1 MRMVRRD
8 RIQTKWK
15 QCSIAAAFHIAI
27 STTRVEN
34 RELVNKYKGNV
45 TYLSEKLKQSI
56 VNWFK

>member
-1 MRMVRRD
+1 MVRRD

-34 RELVNKYKGNV
+34 RELVNKYKCNV
-45 TYLSEKLKQSI
+45 TYYLSEKLKQSV
-56 VNWFK
+56 VNWLK